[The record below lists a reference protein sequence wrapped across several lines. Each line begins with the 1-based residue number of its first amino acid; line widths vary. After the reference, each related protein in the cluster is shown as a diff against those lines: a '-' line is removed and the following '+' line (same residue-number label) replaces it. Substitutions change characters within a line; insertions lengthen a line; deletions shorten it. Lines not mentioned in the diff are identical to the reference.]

1 MRKIKV
7 LNNTVNATSMFV
19 DFNQPH
25 TFMLTRGGDVF
36 YSESFSRNYCH
47 SFVFYPMRVH
57 SCVRTWG
64 ILFALPLWM
73 MYEALLR
80 ACVHIVNI

>member
-25 TFMLTRGGDVF
+25 TFMLTWGGG
-36 YSESFSRNYCH
+36 
-47 SFVFYPMRVH
+47 
-57 SCVRTWG
+57 CV
-64 ILFALPLWM
+64 LF
-73 MYEALLR
+73 
-80 ACVHIVNI
+80 

>member
-19 DFNQPH
+19 DLNQPH
-25 TFMLTRGGDVF
+25 TFMLTWGDVF